1 MSYETLQ
8 HLRIRLPKW
17 LTSWAIFL
25 LDLIPS
31 FIAYI
36 YFLIPQLVL
45 SANNIF
51 FYFVLIQLF
60 WSILFLSLNLYNPA
74 ATSSRFIEIQRL
86 VLITFSVVVLIIFF
100 DAISYL
106 NWPIDPQTTMRYWF
120 VFTFGLIT
128 SRIIFR
134 TFQKYLLRKGFGRS
148 KAVIV
153 GFNPRGLETAR
164 QIVDHNNLGYDI
176 IGFVQANDDNN
187 IDQYDTSIPIL
198 GEEDQLKDII
208 LSNQVSEV
216 VLALDKLQHNR
227 MMEVI
232 THANGSPVSI
242 KIVPDMYEVISG
254 LARTEQIYGVPLIQ
268 VNPNLKT
275 FYNKYLK
282 RVIDLIITIPCLM
295 IFLPFWGIISIMIK
309 LDSSGPV
316 LYKQDRI
323 GENNTTFTIRK
334 FRSMHYDAEK
344 DSGPV
349 WAADEDPRITRIG
362 AWLRR
367 FRLDEIPQ
375 LINVIKGEMSI
386 VGPRPERPFFIDK
399 LMQEFP
405 FYYRRHKVR
414 PGITGWSQIKQPY
427 DMDIDDVRKK
437 LKYDF
442 YYIENL
448 SFSLDIKI
456 LASTFWVML
465 SGKGR

>member
-45 SANNIF
+45 SANDIF
-51 FYFVLIQLF
+51 FYFVLVQLF

-275 FYNKYLK
+275 FYNIYLK

-349 WAADEDPRITRIG
+349 WASDEDPRITRTG

>member
-17 LTSWAIFL
+17 LTSWSIFL

-31 FIAYI
+31 FIAYNF
-36 YFLIPQLVL
+36 FLIHELNLTVY
-45 SANNIF
+45 NIIL
-51 FYFVLIQLF
+51 YFVFVQMF
-60 WSILFLSLNLYNPA
+60 WSILLLSLNLYNPS

-86 VLITFSVVVLIIFF
+86 VLTTFTIVVLMIFF
-100 DAISYL
+100 DAIDYL
-106 NWPIDPQTTMRYWF
+106 NWPINPQTTMRYWF

-134 TFQKYLLRKGFGRS
+134 TFQKYLLRKGYGRS
-148 KAVIV
+148 NAVIV
-153 GFNPRGLETAR
+153 GFNSRGLETAK
-164 QIVDHNNLGYDI
+164 QIIDHNNLGYDI
-176 IGFVQANDDNN
+176 IGFVQAIDDKDINQFN
-187 IDQYDTSIPIL
+187 STIPIL
-198 GEEDQLKDII
+198 GEEKQLKDII

-216 VLALDKLQHNR
+216 VLALEKLQHNR

-254 LARTEQIYGVPLIQ
+254 LARTEQIYGVPLIK
-268 VNPNLKT
+268 VNPNLST

-282 RVIDLIITIPCLM
+282 RVLDLIIAIPCLM
-295 IFLPFWGIISIMIK
+295 IFSPLWLIISIIIK
-309 LDSSGPV
+309 LDSSGPA
-316 LYKQDRI
+316 LYKQKRI

-334 FRSMHYDAEK
+334 FRSMFYDAEK
-344 DSGPV
+344 NSGPV
-349 WAADEDPRITRIG
+349 WVADDDPRITRAG

-375 LINVIKGEMSI
+375 LVNVIKGQMSI

-427 DMDIDDVRKK
+427 DRDIDDVRKK
-437 LKYDF
+437 LKFDF

-456 LASTFWVML
+456 LASTLWVML

>member
-1 MSYETLQ
+1 M
-8 HLRIRLPKW
+8 
-17 LTSWAIFL
+17 
-25 LDLIPS
+25 
-31 FIAYI
+31 
-36 YFLIPQLVL
+36 
-45 SANNIF
+45 
-51 FYFVLIQLF
+51 F
-60 WSILFLSLNLYNPA
+60 WSILLLSLNLYNPS

-86 VLITFSVVVLIIFF
+86 VLTTFTIVVLMIFF
-100 DAISYL
+100 DAIDYL
-106 NWPIDPQTTMRYWF
+106 NWPINPQTTMRYWF

-134 TFQKYLLRKGFGRS
+134 TFQKYLLRKGYSRS
-148 KAVIV
+148 NAVIV
-153 GFNPRGLETAR
+153 GFNSRGLETAK
-164 QIVDHNNLGYDI
+164 QIIDHNNLGYDI
-176 IGFVQANDDNN
+176 IGFVQAVDDKDINQFN
-187 IDQYDTSIPIL
+187 STIPIL
-198 GEEDQLKDII
+198 GEEKQLKDII

-216 VLALDKLQHNR
+216 VLALEKLQHNR

-254 LARTEQIYGVPLIQ
+254 LARTEQIYGVPLIK
-268 VNPNLKT
+268 VNPNLST

-282 RVIDLIITIPCLM
+282 RVLDLIIAIPCLM
-295 IFLPFWGIISIMIK
+295 IFSPLWLIISIIIK
-309 LDSSGPV
+309 LDSSGPA
-316 LYKQDRI
+316 LYKQKRI

-334 FRSMHYDAEK
+334 FRSMFYDAEK
-344 DSGPV
+344 NSGPV
-349 WAADEDPRITRIG
+349 WVADDDPRITRAG

-375 LINVIKGEMSI
+375 LVNVIKGQMSI

-427 DMDIDDVRKK
+427 DRDIDDVRKK
-437 LKYDF
+437 LKFDF

-456 LASTFWVML
+456 LASTLWVML

>member
-17 LTSWAIFL
+17 LTSWSIFL

-31 FIAYI
+31 FISYNF
-36 YFLIPQLVL
+36 FLIHELNL
-45 SANNIF
+45 SVNNVILYFIF
-51 FYFVLIQLF
+51 VQIF
-60 WSILFLSLNLYNPA
+60 WSILLLSLNLYNPS

-86 VLITFSVVVLIIFF
+86 VLTTFTIVVLMIFF
-100 DAISYL
+100 DAIDYL
-106 NWPIDPQTTMRYWF
+106 NWPINPQTTMRYWF
-120 VFTFGLIT
+120 VFTFGLIS

-134 TFQKYLLRKGFGRS
+134 TFQKYLLRKGYGRS
-148 KAVIV
+148 NAVIV
-153 GFNPRGLETAR
+153 GFNSRGLETAK
-164 QIVDHNNLGYDI
+164 QIIDHNNLGYDI
-176 IGFVQANDDNN
+176 IGFVQAIDDKDINQFN
-187 IDQYDTSIPIL
+187 STIPIL
-198 GEEDQLKDII
+198 GEEKQLKDII

-216 VLALDKLQHNR
+216 VLALEKLQHNR

-254 LARTEQIYGVPLIQ
+254 LARTEQIYGVPLIK
-268 VNPNLKT
+268 VNPNLST

-282 RVIDLIITIPCLM
+282 RVLDLIIAIPCLM
-295 IFLPFWGIISIMIK
+295 IFSPFWLIISIIIK

-316 LYKQDRI
+316 LYKQKRI

-334 FRSMHYDAEK
+334 FRSMFYDAEK

-349 WAADEDPRITRIG
+349 WVADEDPRITRAG

-375 LINVIKGEMSI
+375 LVNVIKGQMSI

-427 DMDIDDVRKK
+427 DRDIDDVRKK
-437 LKYDF
+437 LKFDF

-448 SFSLDIKI
+448 SFSLDVKI
-456 LASTFWVML
+456 LASTLWVML

>member
-17 LTSWAIFL
+17 LTSWSIFL

-31 FIAYI
+31 FIAYNF
-36 YFLIPQLVL
+36 FLIHELNLSVYNVVL
-45 SANNIF
+45 YFIF
-51 FYFVLIQLF
+51 VQIF
-60 WSILFLSLNLYNPA
+60 WSILLLSLNLYNPS

-86 VLITFSVVVLIIFF
+86 VLTTFTIVVLMIFF
-100 DAISYL
+100 DAIDYL
-106 NWPIDPQTTMRYWF
+106 NWPINPQTTMRYWF

-134 TFQKYLLRKGFGRS
+134 TFQKYLLRKGYGRS
-148 KAVIV
+148 NAVIV
-153 GFNPRGLETAR
+153 GFNSRGLETAK
-164 QIVDHNNLGYDI
+164 QIIDHNNLGYDI
-176 IGFVQANDDNN
+176 IGFVQAIDDKDINQFN
-187 IDQYDTSIPIL
+187 STIPIL
-198 GEEDQLKDII
+198 GEEKQLKDII

-216 VLALDKLQHNR
+216 VLALEKLQHNR

-254 LARTEQIYGVPLIQ
+254 LARTEQIYGVPLIK
-268 VNPNLKT
+268 VNPNLST

-282 RVIDLIITIPCLM
+282 RVLDLIIAIPCLM
-295 IFLPFWGIISIMIK
+295 IFSPFWLIISIIIK
-309 LDSSGPV
+309 LDSSGPA
-316 LYKQDRI
+316 LYKQKRI

-334 FRSMHYDAEK
+334 FRSMFYDAEK

-349 WAADEDPRITRIG
+349 WVADEDPRITRAG

-375 LINVIKGEMSI
+375 LVNVIKGQMSI

-427 DMDIDDVRKK
+427 DRDIDDVRKK
-437 LKYDF
+437 LKFDF

-448 SFSLDIKI
+448 SFSLDVKI
-456 LASTFWVML
+456 LASTLWVML

>member
-17 LTSWAIFL
+17 LTSWSIFL

-31 FIAYI
+31 FIAYNF
-36 YFLIPQLVL
+36 FLIHELNLTVY
-45 SANNIF
+45 NIIL
-51 FYFVLIQLF
+51 YFVFVQMF
-60 WSILFLSLNLYNPA
+60 WSILLLSLNLYNPS

-86 VLITFSVVVLIIFF
+86 VLTTFTIVVLMIFF
-100 DAISYL
+100 DAIDYL
-106 NWPIDPQTTMRYWF
+106 NWPINPQTTMRYWF

-134 TFQKYLLRKGFGRS
+134 TFQKYLLRKGYGRS
-148 KAVIV
+148 NAVIV
-153 GFNPRGLETAR
+153 GFNSRGLETAK
-164 QIVDHNNLGYDI
+164 QIIDHNNLGYDI
-176 IGFVQANDDNN
+176 IGFVQAVDDKDINQFN
-187 IDQYDTSIPIL
+187 STIPIL
-198 GEEDQLKDII
+198 GEEKQLKDII
-208 LSNQVSEV
+208 LNNQVSEV
-216 VLALDKLQHNR
+216 VLALEKLQHNR

-254 LARTEQIYGVPLIQ
+254 LARTEQIYGVPLIK
-268 VNPNLKT
+268 VNPNLST

-282 RVIDLIITIPCLM
+282 RVLDLIIAIPCLM
-295 IFLPFWGIISIMIK
+295 IFSPLWLIISIIIK
-309 LDSSGPV
+309 LDSSGPA
-316 LYKQDRI
+316 LYKQKRI

-334 FRSMHYDAEK
+334 FRSMFYDAEK

-349 WAADEDPRITRIG
+349 WVADDDPRITRAG
-362 AWLRR
+362 TWLRR

-375 LINVIKGEMSI
+375 LVNVIKGQMSI

-427 DMDIDDVRKK
+427 DRDIDDVRKK
-437 LKYDF
+437 LKFDF

-456 LASTFWVML
+456 LASTLWVML

>member
-17 LTSWAIFL
+17 LTSWSIFL

-31 FIAYI
+31 FIAYNF
-36 YFLIPQLVL
+36 FLIHELNLSVYNVVL
-45 SANNIF
+45 YFIF
-51 FYFVLIQLF
+51 VQIF
-60 WSILFLSLNLYNPA
+60 WSILLLSLNLYNPS

-86 VLITFSVVVLIIFF
+86 VLTTFTIVVLMIFF
-100 DAISYL
+100 DAIDYL
-106 NWPIDPQTTMRYWF
+106 NWPINPQTTMRYWF

-134 TFQKYLLRKGFGRS
+134 TFQKYLLRKGYGRS
-148 KAVIV
+148 NAVIV
-153 GFNPRGLETAR
+153 GFNSRGLETAK
-164 QIVDHNNLGYDI
+164 QIIDHNNLGYDI
-176 IGFVQANDDNN
+176 IGFVQAIDDKDINQFN
-187 IDQYDTSIPIL
+187 STIPIL
-198 GEEDQLKDII
+198 GEEKQLKDII

-216 VLALDKLQHNR
+216 VLALEKLQHNR

-254 LARTEQIYGVPLIQ
+254 LARTEQIYGVPLIK
-268 VNPNLKT
+268 VNPNLST

-282 RVIDLIITIPCLM
+282 RVLDLIIAIPCLM
-295 IFLPFWGIISIMIK
+295 IFSPLWLIISIIIK
-309 LDSSGPV
+309 LDSSGPA
-316 LYKQDRI
+316 LYKQKRI

-334 FRSMHYDAEK
+334 FRSMFYDAEK

-349 WAADEDPRITRIG
+349 WVADDDPRITRAG

-375 LINVIKGEMSI
+375 LVNVIKGQMSI

-427 DMDIDDVRKK
+427 DRDIDDVRKK
-437 LKYDF
+437 LKFDF

-448 SFSLDIKI
+448 SFSLDVKI
-456 LASTFWVML
+456 LASTLWVML

>member
-17 LTSWAIFL
+17 LTSWSIFL

-31 FIAYI
+31 FIAYK
-36 YFLIPQLVL
+36 YFLIPDLIISV
-45 SANNIF
+45 NKII
-51 FYFVLIQLF
+51 FYFICIQIF
-60 WSILFLSLNLYNPA
+60 WSILFLSLNLYNSS

-86 VLITFSVVVLIIFF
+86 VLTTFTIVVLMIFF
-100 DAISYL
+100 DAINYL
-106 NWPIDPQTTMRYWF
+106 NWPINPQTTVRYWF
-120 VFTFGLIT
+120 VFTFGFIT
-128 SRIIFR
+128 SRVIFR

-148 KAVIV
+148 NAVIV
-153 GFNPRGLETAR
+153 GFNSRGIETAK
-164 QIVDHNNLGYDI
+164 QIIDHNNLGYDI
-176 IGFVQANDDNN
+176 IGFVQAVDDKN
-187 IDQYDTSIPIL
+187 INQYDSSIPIL
-198 GEEDQLKDII
+198 GEEKQLKDII
-208 LSNQVSEV
+208 LNNQVSEV
-216 VLALDKLQHNR
+216 VLALEQLQHNR

-268 VNPNLKT
+268 VNPNLNT

-282 RVIDLIITIPCLM
+282 RVLDLIIAIPCLM
-295 IFLPFWGIISIMIK
+295 IFLPFWSIISIFIK
-309 LDSSGPV
+309 LDSSGPA
-316 LYKQDRI
+316 LYKQNRM
-323 GENNTTFTIRK
+323 GENNTRFTVRK

-349 WAADEDPRITRIG
+349 WASDEDPRITRTG

-375 LINVIKGEMSI
+375 LVNVIKGEMSI

-427 DMDIDDVRKK
+427 DKDIDDVRKK

-448 SFSLDIKI
+448 SFSLDVKI

>member
-17 LTSWAIFL
+17 LTSWTIFL

-51 FYFVLIQLF
+51 FYFVLVQLF
-60 WSILFLSLNLYNPA
+60 WAILFLSLNLYNPA

-153 GFNPRGLETAR
+153 GFNSRGLETAR

-349 WAADEDPRITRIG
+349 WASDEDPRITRIG

>member
-17 LTSWAIFL
+17 LTSWSIFL

-31 FIAYI
+31 FIAYNF
-36 YFLIPQLVL
+36 FLIHELNLTVY
-45 SANNIF
+45 NIIL
-51 FYFVLIQLF
+51 YFVFVQMF
-60 WSILFLSLNLYNPA
+60 WSILLLSLNLYNPS

-86 VLITFSVVVLIIFF
+86 VLTTFTIVVLMIFF
-100 DAISYL
+100 DAIDYL
-106 NWPIDPQTTMRYWF
+106 NWPINPQTTMRYWF

-134 TFQKYLLRKGFGRS
+134 TFQKYLLRKGYGRS
-148 KAVIV
+148 NAVIV
-153 GFNPRGLETAR
+153 GFNSRGLETAK
-164 QIVDHNNLGYDI
+164 QIIDHNNLGYDI
-176 IGFVQANDDNN
+176 IGFVQAVDDKDINQFN
-187 IDQYDTSIPIL
+187 STIPIL
-198 GEEDQLKDII
+198 GEEKQLKDII
-208 LSNQVSEV
+208 LNNQVSEV
-216 VLALDKLQHNR
+216 VLALEKLQHNR

-254 LARTEQIYGVPLIQ
+254 LARTEQIYGVPLIK
-268 VNPNLKT
+268 VNPNLST

-282 RVIDLIITIPCLM
+282 RVLDLIIAIPCLM
-295 IFLPFWGIISIMIK
+295 IFSPLWLIISIIIK
-309 LDSSGPV
+309 LDSSGPA
-316 LYKQDRI
+316 LYKQKRI

-334 FRSMHYDAEK
+334 FRSMFYDAEK

-349 WAADEDPRITRIG
+349 WVADEDPRITRAG

-375 LINVIKGEMSI
+375 LVNVIKGQMSI

-427 DMDIDDVRKK
+427 DRDIDDVRKK
-437 LKYDF
+437 LKFDF

-448 SFSLDIKI
+448 SFSLDVKI
-456 LASTFWVML
+456 LASTLWVML

>member
-17 LTSWAIFL
+17 LTSWSIFL

-31 FIAYI
+31 SIAYI
-36 YFLIPQLVL
+36 LFLIPDLNL
-45 SANNIF
+45 SVYNIILYCVF
-51 FYFVLIQLF
+51 AQIF
-60 WSILFLSLNLYNPA
+60 WSILLLSQNLYNPS
-74 ATSSRFIEIQRL
+74 ATSSRFIEIQKL
-86 VLITFSVVVLIIFF
+86 VLTTFTIIVLLIFF
-100 DAISYL
+100 DAIDYL
-106 NWPIDPQTTMRYWF
+106 NWPINPQTTMRYWF

-148 KAVIV
+148 NALIV
-153 GFNPRGLETAR
+153 GFNSRGLETAK
-164 QIVDHNNLGYDI
+164 QIIDHNNLGYDI
-176 IGFVQANDDNN
+176 IGFVQAVDDKDINKIN
-187 IDQYDTSIPIL
+187 SSIPVL
-198 GEEDQLKDII
+198 GEEMQLKEII

-216 VLALDKLQHNR
+216 VLALEKLQHNR

-268 VNPNLKT
+268 VNPNLNT

-282 RVIDLIITIPCLM
+282 RVLDLIIAIPCLM
-295 IFLPFWGIISIMIK
+295 IFLPLWLIISIIIK

-316 LYKQDRI
+316 LYKQRRI
-323 GENNTTFTIRK
+323 GEDNTKFTIRK
-334 FRSMHYDAEK
+334 FRSMFYDAEK
-344 DSGPV
+344 ESGPV
-349 WAADEDPRITRIG
+349 WAADEDPRITRVG

-375 LINVIKGEMSI
+375 LINVVKGEMSI

-427 DMDIDDVRKK
+427 DRDIDDVRKK
-437 LKYDF
+437 LKFDF

-456 LASTFWVML
+456 LSSTIWVML

>member
-1 MSYETLQ
+1 MSYEMLQ

-17 LTSWAIFL
+17 LTSWSIFL

-31 FIAYI
+31 YIAYNF
-36 YFLIPQLVL
+36 FLIHELNLSVYNIILYFFLVQ
-45 SANNIF
+45 I
-51 FYFVLIQLF
+51 F
-60 WSILFLSLNLYNPA
+60 WSILLLSLNLYNPS

-86 VLITFSVVVLIIFF
+86 VLTTFTIVVLMIFF
-100 DAISYL
+100 DAIDYL
-106 NWPIDPQTTMRYWF
+106 NWPINPQTTMRYWF
-120 VFTFGLIT
+120 VFTFGLIS

-134 TFQKYLLRKGFGRS
+134 TFQKYLLRKGYGRS
-148 KAVIV
+148 NAVIV
-153 GFNPRGLETAR
+153 GFNSRGLETAK
-164 QIVDHNNLGYDI
+164 QIIDHNNLGYDI
-176 IGFVQANDDNN
+176 IGFVQAIDDKDINQFN
-187 IDQYDTSIPIL
+187 STIPIL
-198 GEEDQLKDII
+198 GDENQLKDII
-208 LSNQVSEV
+208 LNNKVSEI
-216 VLALDKLQHNR
+216 VLALEKLQHNR

-254 LARTEQIYGVPLIQ
+254 LARTEQIYGVPLIK
-268 VNPNLKT
+268 VNPNLST

-282 RVIDLIITIPCLM
+282 RVLDLIIAIPCLM
-295 IFLPFWGIISIMIK
+295 IFSPFWLIISIIIK

-316 LYKQDRI
+316 LYKQKRI

-334 FRSMHYDAEK
+334 FRSMFYDAEK

-349 WAADEDPRITRIG
+349 WVADEDPRITRAG

-375 LINVIKGEMSI
+375 LVNVIKGQMSI

-427 DMDIDDVRKK
+427 DRDIDDVRKK
-437 LKYDF
+437 LKFDF

-448 SFSLDIKI
+448 SFSLDVKI
-456 LASTFWVML
+456 LASTLWVML

>member
-17 LTSWAIFL
+17 LTSWSIFL

-31 FIAYI
+31 SIAYI
-36 YFLIPQLVL
+36 FFLIPDLNL
-45 SANNIF
+45 SVYNIILYCVF
-51 FYFVLIQLF
+51 AQIF
-60 WSILFLSLNLYNPA
+60 WSILLLSQNLYNPS
-74 ATSSRFIEIQRL
+74 ATSSRFIEIQKL
-86 VLITFSVVVLIIFF
+86 VLTTFTIVVLLIFF
-100 DAISYL
+100 DAIDYL
-106 NWPIDPQTTMRYWF
+106 NWPINPQTTMRYWF

-148 KAVIV
+148 NAVIV
-153 GFNPRGLETAR
+153 GFNSRGLETAK
-164 QIVDHNNLGYDI
+164 QIIDHNNLGYDI
-176 IGFVQANDDNN
+176 IGFVQAVDDKDINKIN
-187 IDQYDTSIPIL
+187 SSIPVL
-198 GEEDQLKDII
+198 GEEMQLKDII
-208 LSNQVSEV
+208 LSNQISEV

-268 VNPNLKT
+268 VNPNLNT

-282 RVIDLIITIPCLM
+282 RVLDLIIAIPCLM
-295 IFLPFWGIISIMIK
+295 IFLPLWLIISIIIK

-316 LYKQDRI
+316 LYKQRRI
-323 GENNTTFTIRK
+323 GEDNTKFTIRK
-334 FRSMHYDAEK
+334 FRSMFYDAEK
-344 DSGPV
+344 ESGPV
-349 WAADEDPRITRIG
+349 WAADEDPRITRAG

-375 LINVIKGEMSI
+375 LINVVKGEMSI

-427 DMDIDDVRKK
+427 DRDIDDVRKK
-437 LKYDF
+437 LKFDF

-456 LASTFWVML
+456 LASTVWVML

>member
-17 LTSWAIFL
+17 LTSWSIFL

-31 FIAYI
+31 FIAYNF
-36 YFLIPQLVL
+36 FLIHELNLSVYNVVL
-45 SANNIF
+45 YFIF
-51 FYFVLIQLF
+51 VQIF
-60 WSILFLSLNLYNPA
+60 WSILLLSLNLYNPS

-86 VLITFSVVVLIIFF
+86 VLTTFTIVVLMIFF
-100 DAISYL
+100 DAIDYL
-106 NWPIDPQTTMRYWF
+106 NWPINPQTTMRYWF

-134 TFQKYLLRKGFGRS
+134 TFQKYLLRKGYGRS
-148 KAVIV
+148 NAVIV
-153 GFNPRGLETAR
+153 GFNSRGLETAK
-164 QIVDHNNLGYDI
+164 QIIDHNNLGYDI
-176 IGFVQANDDNN
+176 IGFVQAIDDKDINQFN
-187 IDQYDTSIPIL
+187 STIPIL
-198 GEEDQLKDII
+198 GEEKQLKDII
-208 LSNQVSEV
+208 LSNKVSEV
-216 VLALDKLQHNR
+216 VLALEKLQHNR

-254 LARTEQIYGVPLIQ
+254 LARTEQIYGVPLIK
-268 VNPNLKT
+268 VNPNLST

-282 RVIDLIITIPCLM
+282 RVLDLIIAIPCLM
-295 IFLPFWGIISIMIK
+295 IFSPFWLIISIIIK
-309 LDSSGPV
+309 LDSSGPA
-316 LYKQDRI
+316 LYKQKRI

-334 FRSMHYDAEK
+334 FRSMFYDAEK

-349 WAADEDPRITRIG
+349 WVADDDPRITRAG

-375 LINVIKGEMSI
+375 LVNVIKGQMSI

-427 DMDIDDVRKK
+427 DRDIDDVRKK
-437 LKYDF
+437 LKFDF

-448 SFSLDIKI
+448 SFSLDVKI
-456 LASTFWVML
+456 LASTLWVML

>member
-120 VFTFGLIT
+120 VFTFGLIA

-153 GFNPRGLETAR
+153 GFNSRGLETAR

-176 IGFVQANDDNN
+176 IGFVQAIDDNN

-349 WAADEDPRITRIG
+349 WAADEDPRITRTG

>member
-86 VLITFSVVVLIIFF
+86 ALITFSVVVLIIFF

-295 IFLPFWGIISIMIK
+295 IFLPIWLIISIIIK

-349 WAADEDPRITRIG
+349 WATDEDPRITRIG

>member
-120 VFTFGLIT
+120 VFTFGLIA

-153 GFNPRGLETAR
+153 GFNSRGLETAR

-176 IGFVQANDDNN
+176 IGFVQANDDDN

-275 FYNKYLK
+275 FYNIYLK
-282 RVIDLIITIPCLM
+282 RVIDLIISIPCLM

-349 WAADEDPRITRIG
+349 WASDEDPRITRTG

-375 LINVIKGEMSI
+375 LINVVKGEMSI

>member
-17 LTSWAIFL
+17 LTSWSIFL

-31 FIAYI
+31 FIAYNF
-36 YFLIPQLVL
+36 FLIHELNLSVYNVVL
-45 SANNIF
+45 YFIF
-51 FYFVLIQLF
+51 VQIF
-60 WSILFLSLNLYNPA
+60 WSILLLSLNLYNPS

-86 VLITFSVVVLIIFF
+86 VLTTFTIVVLMIFF
-100 DAISYL
+100 DAIDYL
-106 NWPIDPQTTMRYWF
+106 NWPINPQTTMRYWF

-134 TFQKYLLRKGFGRS
+134 TFQKYLLRKGYGRS
-148 KAVIV
+148 NAVIV
-153 GFNPRGLETAR
+153 GFNSRGLETAK
-164 QIVDHNNLGYDI
+164 QIIDHNNLGYDI
-176 IGFVQANDDNN
+176 IGFVQAVDDKDINQFN
-187 IDQYDTSIPIL
+187 STIPIL
-198 GEEDQLKDII
+198 GEEKQLKDII

-216 VLALDKLQHNR
+216 VLALEKLQHNR

-254 LARTEQIYGVPLIQ
+254 LARTEQIYGVPLIK
-268 VNPNLKT
+268 VNPNLST

-282 RVIDLIITIPCLM
+282 RVLDLIIAIPCLM
-295 IFLPFWGIISIMIK
+295 IFSPLWLIISIIIK
-309 LDSSGPV
+309 LDSSGPA
-316 LYKQDRI
+316 LYKQKRI

-334 FRSMHYDAEK
+334 FRSMFYDAEK

-349 WAADEDPRITRIG
+349 WVADEDPRITRAG

-375 LINVIKGEMSI
+375 LVNVIKGQMSI

-427 DMDIDDVRKK
+427 DRDIDDVRKK
-437 LKYDF
+437 LKFDF

-448 SFSLDIKI
+448 SFSLDVKI
-456 LASTFWVML
+456 LASTLWVML

>member
-106 NWPIDPQTTMRYWF
+106 NWPIDTQTTMRYWF
-120 VFTFGLIT
+120 VFTFGLIA

-153 GFNPRGLETAR
+153 GFNSRGLETAR
-164 QIVDHNNLGYDI
+164 QIVDHNNLGYEI
-176 IGFVQANDDNN
+176 IGFIQAIDDNN

-275 FYNKYLK
+275 FYNIYLK
-282 RVIDLIITIPCLM
+282 RVIDLIISIPCLM

-349 WAADEDPRITRIG
+349 WATDEDPRITRIG

>member
-17 LTSWAIFL
+17 LTSWSIFL

-31 FIAYI
+31 FIAYNF
-36 YFLIPQLVL
+36 FLIHELNLSVYNVVL
-45 SANNIF
+45 YFIF
-51 FYFVLIQLF
+51 VQIF
-60 WSILFLSLNLYNPA
+60 WSILLLSLNLYNPS

-86 VLITFSVVVLIIFF
+86 VLTTFTIVVLMIFF
-100 DAISYL
+100 DAIDYL
-106 NWPIDPQTTMRYWF
+106 NWPINPQTTMRYWF

-134 TFQKYLLRKGFGRS
+134 TFQKYLLRKGYGRS
-148 KAVIV
+148 NAVIV
-153 GFNPRGLETAR
+153 GFNSRGLETAK
-164 QIVDHNNLGYDI
+164 QIIDHNNLGYDI
-176 IGFVQANDDNN
+176 IGFVQAVDDKDINQFN
-187 IDQYDTSIPIL
+187 STIPIL
-198 GEEDQLKDII
+198 GEEKQLKDII
-208 LSNQVSEV
+208 LNNQVSEV
-216 VLALDKLQHNR
+216 VLALEKLQHNR

-254 LARTEQIYGVPLIQ
+254 LARTEQIYGVPLIK
-268 VNPNLKT
+268 VNPNLST

-282 RVIDLIITIPCLM
+282 RVLDLIIAIPCLM
-295 IFLPFWGIISIMIK
+295 IFSPLWLIISIIIK
-309 LDSSGPV
+309 LDSSGPA
-316 LYKQDRI
+316 LYKQKRI

-334 FRSMHYDAEK
+334 FRSMFYDAEK

-349 WAADEDPRITRIG
+349 WVADEDPRITRAG

-375 LINVIKGEMSI
+375 LVNVIKGQMSI

-427 DMDIDDVRKK
+427 DRDIDDVRKK
-437 LKYDF
+437 LKFDF

-456 LASTFWVML
+456 LASTLWVML

>member
-17 LTSWAIFL
+17 LTSWGIFL
-25 LDLIPS
+25 IDLIPS
-31 FIAYI
+31 LIAYI

-45 SANNIF
+45 STNDIF
-51 FYFVLIQLF
+51 FYFIIIQLF
-60 WSILFLSLNLYNPA
+60 WGVLFLSLNLYNPS

-86 VLITFSVVVLIIFF
+86 VLTTFTVVVLIIFF
-100 DAISYL
+100 DAINYL
-106 NWPIDPQTTMRYWF
+106 IWPIDPQTTMRYWF
-120 VFTFGLIT
+120 LFTFGIIA

-153 GFNPRGLETAR
+153 GFNTRGLETAK
-164 QIVDHNNLGYDI
+164 QIIDHNNLGYDI
-176 IGFVQANDDNN
+176 IGFVQAVDDKN
-187 IDQYDTSIPIL
+187 INQYDTSIPIL
-198 GEEDQLKDII
+198 GEENQLKDII
-208 LSNQVSEV
+208 LNNQVSEV

-282 RVIDLIITIPCLM
+282 RVIDLIIAVPSIML
-295 IFLPFWGIISIMIK
+295 FSPFWIIISILIK
-309 LDSSGPV
+309 IDSSGPV
-316 LYKQDRI
+316 LYKQNRI

-334 FRSMHYDAEK
+334 FRSMLYDAEK

-349 WAADEDPRITRIG
+349 WVADEDPRITRVG

-386 VGPRPERPFFIDK
+386 IGPRPERPFFIDK

-427 DMDIDDVRKK
+427 DRDIDDVRKK

>member
-86 VLITFSVVVLIIFF
+86 VQITFSVVVLIIFF

-153 GFNPRGLETAR
+153 GFNSRGLETAR

-176 IGFVQANDDNN
+176 IGFVQAIDDNN

-349 WAADEDPRITRIG
+349 WATDEDPRITRIG

>member
-17 LTSWAIFL
+17 LTSWSIFL

-31 FIAYI
+31 SIAYI
-36 YFLIPQLVL
+36 FFLIPDLNL
-45 SANNIF
+45 SVYNIILYCVF
-51 FYFVLIQLF
+51 AQIF
-60 WSILFLSLNLYNPA
+60 WSILLLSQNLYNPS
-74 ATSSRFIEIQRL
+74 ATSSRFIEIQKL
-86 VLITFSVVVLIIFF
+86 VLTTFTIVVLLIFF
-100 DAISYL
+100 DAIDYL
-106 NWPIDPQTTMRYWF
+106 NWPINPQTTMRYWF

-148 KAVIV
+148 NALIV
-153 GFNPRGLETAR
+153 GFNSRGLETAK
-164 QIVDHNNLGYDI
+164 QIIDHNNLGYDI
-176 IGFVQANDDNN
+176 IGFVQAVDDKDINKIN
-187 IDQYDTSIPIL
+187 SSIPVL
-198 GEEDQLKDII
+198 GEEMQLKEII

-216 VLALDKLQHNR
+216 VLALEKLQHNR

-268 VNPNLKT
+268 VNPNLNT

-282 RVIDLIITIPCLM
+282 RVLDLIIAIPCLM
-295 IFLPFWGIISIMIK
+295 IFLPLWLIISIIIK

-316 LYKQDRI
+316 LYKQRRI
-323 GENNTTFTIRK
+323 GEDNTKFTIRK
-334 FRSMHYDAEK
+334 FRSMFYDAEK
-344 DSGPV
+344 ESGPV
-349 WAADEDPRITRIG
+349 WAADEDPRITRVG

-427 DMDIDDVRKK
+427 DRDIDDVRKK
-437 LKYDF
+437 LKFDF

-456 LASTFWVML
+456 LASTVWVML

>member
-275 FYNKYLK
+275 FYNIYLK
-282 RVIDLIITIPCLM
+282 RVIDLIISIPCLM

-349 WAADEDPRITRIG
+349 WASDEDPRITRIG

-375 LINVIKGEMSI
+375 LINVVKGEMSI

>member
-17 LTSWAIFL
+17 LTSWSIFL

-31 FIAYI
+31 FIAYNF
-36 YFLIPQLVL
+36 FLIHELNLSVYNVVL
-45 SANNIF
+45 YFIF
-51 FYFVLIQLF
+51 VQIF
-60 WSILFLSLNLYNPA
+60 WSILLLSLNLYNPS

-86 VLITFSVVVLIIFF
+86 VLTTFTIVVLMIFF
-100 DAISYL
+100 DAIDYL
-106 NWPIDPQTTMRYWF
+106 NWPINPQTTMRYWF
-120 VFTFGLIT
+120 VFTFGLII

-134 TFQKYLLRKGFGRS
+134 TFQKYLLRKGYGRS
-148 KAVIV
+148 NAVIV
-153 GFNPRGLETAR
+153 GFNSRGLETAK
-164 QIVDHNNLGYDI
+164 QIIDHNNLGYDI
-176 IGFVQANDDNN
+176 IGFVQAVDDKDINQFN
-187 IDQYDTSIPIL
+187 STIPIL
-198 GEEDQLKDII
+198 GEEKQLKDII
-208 LSNQVSEV
+208 LNNQVSEV
-216 VLALDKLQHNR
+216 VLALEKLQHNR

-254 LARTEQIYGVPLIQ
+254 LARTEQIYGVPLIK
-268 VNPNLKT
+268 VNPNLST
-275 FYNKYLK
+275 FYNNYLK
-282 RVIDLIITIPCLM
+282 RVLDLIIAIPCLM
-295 IFLPFWGIISIMIK
+295 IFSPLWLIISIIIK
-309 LDSSGPV
+309 LDSSGPA
-316 LYKQDRI
+316 LYKQKRI

-334 FRSMHYDAEK
+334 FRSMFYDAEK

-349 WAADEDPRITRIG
+349 WVADDDPRITRAG

-375 LINVIKGEMSI
+375 LVNVIKGQMSI

-427 DMDIDDVRKK
+427 DRDIDDVRKK
-437 LKYDF
+437 LKFDF

-456 LASTFWVML
+456 LASTLWVML

>member
-153 GFNPRGLETAR
+153 GFNSRGLETAR

-176 IGFVQANDDNN
+176 IGFIQAIDDNN

-198 GEEDQLKDII
+198 GQEGQLKDII

>member
-17 LTSWAIFL
+17 LTSWSIFL

-31 FIAYI
+31 FIAYNF
-36 YFLIPQLVL
+36 FLIHELNLSVYNVVL
-45 SANNIF
+45 YFIF
-51 FYFVLIQLF
+51 VQIF
-60 WSILFLSLNLYNPA
+60 WSILLLSLNLYNPS

-86 VLITFSVVVLIIFF
+86 VLTTFTIVVLMIFF
-100 DAISYL
+100 DAIDYL
-106 NWPIDPQTTMRYWF
+106 NWPINPQTTMRYWF

-134 TFQKYLLRKGFGRS
+134 TFQKYLLRKGYGRS
-148 KAVIV
+148 NAVIV
-153 GFNPRGLETAR
+153 GFNSRGLETAK
-164 QIVDHNNLGYDI
+164 QIIDHNNLGYDI
-176 IGFVQANDDNN
+176 IGFVQAIDDKDINQFN
-187 IDQYDTSIPIL
+187 STIPIL
-198 GEEDQLKDII
+198 GEEKQLKDII
-208 LSNQVSEV
+208 LSNKVSEV
-216 VLALDKLQHNR
+216 VLALEKLQHNR

-254 LARTEQIYGVPLIQ
+254 LARTEQIYGVPLIK
-268 VNPNLKT
+268 VNPNLST

-282 RVIDLIITIPCLM
+282 RVLDLIIAIPCLM
-295 IFLPFWGIISIMIK
+295 IFSPFWLIISIIIK
-309 LDSSGPV
+309 LDSSGPA
-316 LYKQDRI
+316 LYKQKRI

-334 FRSMHYDAEK
+334 FRSMFYDAEK

-349 WAADEDPRITRIG
+349 WVADEDPRITRAG

-375 LINVIKGEMSI
+375 LVNVIKGQMSI

-427 DMDIDDVRKK
+427 DRDIDDVRKK
-437 LKYDF
+437 LKFDF

-448 SFSLDIKI
+448 SFSLDVKI
-456 LASTFWVML
+456 LASTLWVML

>member
-153 GFNPRGLETAR
+153 GFNSRGLETAR

-176 IGFVQANDDNN
+176 IGFVQANDDDN

-275 FYNKYLK
+275 FYNIYLK
-282 RVIDLIITIPCLM
+282 RVIDLIISIPCLM

-309 LDSSGPV
+309 LASSGPV

-349 WAADEDPRITRIG
+349 WASDEDPRITRIG

-437 LKYDF
+437 LKYYF